1 MISYH
6 VMHHRILG
14 IGKCP
19 AGVSGSGIVIANF
32 ICLQRA
38 LHIFQGTFFIDI
50 ILFYLLLFCFCE
62 SCVMRVLQSKGVA
75 NHRETYRDPDGTNK
89 NVFIV
94 SRPHSSSLIPNHT

>member
-1 MISYH
+1 MENTQ
-6 VMHHRILG
+6 LE
-14 IGKCP
+14 
-19 AGVSGSGIVIANF
+19 
-32 ICLQRA
+32 
-38 LHIFQGTFFIDI
+38 FQGPELQVLCDCYLHMFAKGFTYIPWDVFQKI
-50 ILFYLLLFCFCE
+50 IFFYLLLFCFCE